1 MLWLLCCLP
10 VLTGCIGEEDYAN
23 DPVGNFEQLWKI
35 IDEQYCFLEAKGIDW
50 DAVHDKYSP
59 LIIPT
64 MSNDDLFDILSQ
76 MLYILKDGHVNLS
89 SAKRTSFYDEWYQG
103 YDWNYRED
111 ILYQT
116 YLGSAS
122 TGYYTSAGL
131 KYKIFDNN
139 IGYIRY
145 ESFSSG
151 VGDGNLDE
159 VLLYLATC
167 NGLIIDVRDNGG
179 GNLTNST
186 RIAAR
191 FTNEKTLTG
200 YIQHKTGPG
209 HNDFS
214 KMEPIYLEPSN
225 SIRWQKKVIIL
236 TNRRCYSATNDFV
249 NAIIDDYFNSFEIRK
264 YYINK
269 YEQPYYGVLSY
280 LYDIGYTFEYELL
293 QEAHLQDSFDS
304 ATGSVDVKKFAE
316 DGVVH
321 VYSNETGKD
330 VAQIPLTKL
339 SELEKEVKDF
349 VEYKLSTYKV
359 TNPTKRSDLVP
370 KSIYAFDIPDEI
382 ARVKRYKEYAE
393 YCLKQ
398 LEQMQK
404 EG

>member
-1 MLWLLCCLP
+1 M
-10 VLTGCIGEEDYAN
+10 
-23 DPVGNFEQLWKI
+23 
-35 IDEQYCFLEAKGIDW
+35 QYCE
-50 DAVHDKYSP
+50 
-59 LIIPT
+59 
-64 MSNDDLFDILSQ
+64 
-76 MLYILKDGHVNLS
+76 
-89 SAKRTSFYDEWYQG
+89 
-103 YDWNYRED
+103 
-111 ILYQT
+111 
-116 YLGSAS
+116 
-122 TGYYTSAGL
+122 
-131 KYKIFDNN
+131 
-139 IGYIRY
+139 
-145 ESFSSG
+145 
-151 VGDGNLDE
+151 
-159 VLLYLATC
+159 C
-167 NGLIIDVRDNGG
+167 
-179 GNLTNST
+179 
-186 RIAAR
+186 
-191 FTNEKTLTG
+191 
-200 YIQHKTGPG
+200 
-209 HNDFS
+209 
-214 KMEPIYLEPSN
+214 
-225 SIRWQKKVIIL
+225 
-236 TNRRCYSATNDFV
+236 TNDFV

-280 LYDIGYTFEYELL
+280 LYDIGYTVEYELL

-404 EG
+404 AIW